1 MLFTKSRTFVLHC
14 LLLLLLFLIHKKTCA
29 QSNKFTIS
37 GYIKEEGSGETLPG
51 VGIYCDSLKQGV
63 SSNHYGFYSIS
74 LPQGIHKLVVSF
86 IGYGKKEISVE
97 LNKNLRTD
105 ITIAPGVQ
113 LKEVTVNAQEQKK
126 VSDEVRMSVI
136 SIPVQQIKDIPA
148 LLGEKDVLKVIQLLP
163 GVQKGSE
170 GSSGLYVRGGG
181 PDQNLIILDDATVY
195 NAYHLFGFFSLFNG
209 DALKSVE
216 LVKGGFPSR
225 YGGRLSSVL
234 DMQMKEGNMQKIKG
248 EAGVGILSS
257 RFILEGP
264 ILKNKVSF
272 LVSAR
277 RTYADALVYPFLPK
291 SQKAGYYFYDLN
303 AKINWIVN
311 DKNRVFLSGYF
322 GKDKFY
328 FNSSESLAKT
338 SGNMQWG
345 NGTGTIRWNHIY
357 SSKLFS
363 NTSLVLSD
371 YKLQFGIR
379 DEFDT
384 TFFDLKFKSGIRDWT
399 AKHDFDFFPN
409 NYHHLKFGVQ
419 TTQHKFTPSAVVLKA
434 NQIGAETKVNNIYSI
449 ESGVYIEDDWKI
461 TSLLRIN
468 YGIRASFYSVKK
480 TNFIFPEP
488 RFSARYLLNETS
500 ALKISYAMMNQY
512 IHLLSSTGVSLPTD
526 LWVPATNGLKPMQS
540 QQFAIGYAKDIKED
554 FTLEVEGYYKTMKR
568 VSFYKEGASFL
579 LADDPSGAQ
588 DISWEKNITQGKGW
602 SYGGEILFKKNKG
615 KWTGWMGYTLSWIY
629 VQFDS
634 INFGKKFHPRYDRR
648 HDISV
653 VNIYKFNDNI
663 TLSLTWVYGT
673 GNAITLPL
681 ARYNAAPHNPA
692 AQEGYSPQDFF
703 GKNTNFKNDY
713 GEKNSFRMAAYHRM
727 DVGIQFHKKRK
738 YFTRTFEVSVYNLYS
753 RMNPFFY
760 YIEQTNDPEKQ
771 KLKQITLFPIIPS
784 VSWSFKF

>member
-1 MLFTKSRTFVLHC
+1 MLFTKSKIFSLCC
-14 LLLLLLFLIHKKTCA
+14 LLLLLLFLIDKKTHA

-74 LPQGIHKLVVSF
+74 LPQGSHKLIVSF
-86 IGYGKKEISVE
+86 IGYGKKEISIK
-97 LNKNLRTD
+97 LNNHLRTD
-105 ITIAPGVQ
+105 INLAPGVQ
-113 LKEVTVNAQEQKK
+113 LNEVVVNAEEQKK
-126 VSDEVRMSVI
+126 VSDEARMSVI

-257 RFILEGP
+257 RFMLEGP

-291 SQKAGYYFYDLN
+291 NQKAGYYFYDLN

-357 SSKLFS
+357 TPKLFS
-363 NTSLVLSD
+363 NTSLILSD
-371 YKLQFGIR
+371 YKLQLGIR

-384 TFFDLKFKSGIRDWT
+384 TFFDLRFKSGIRDWT

-449 ESGVYIEDDWKI
+449 ESGIYIEDDWKI

-468 YGIRASFYSVKK
+468 YGIRASFYTVKK

-554 FTLEVEGYYKTMKR
+554 FTLEVEGYYKSMKR

-579 LADDPSGAQ
+579 LADDPTGAQ

-615 KWTGWMGYTLSWIY
+615 KWTGWIGYTLSWIY

-634 INFGKKFHPRYDRR
+634 INFGNKFHPRYDRR
-648 HDISV
+648 HDVSF
-653 VNIYKFNDNI
+653 VNIYKLNNNI
-663 TLSLTWVYGT
+663 TFSLTWVYGT

-681 ARYNAAPHNPA
+681 AQYNAAPHNPLL
-692 AQEGYSPQDFF
+692 QDGYSEQKFF
-703 GKNTNFKNDY
+703 GNNTNFRNDY

-727 DVGIQFHKKRK
+727 DIGVQFHKTRK
-738 YFTRTFEVSVYNLYS
+738 YFTRTFEISVYNLYS

>member
-1 MLFTKSRTFVLHC
+1 
-14 LLLLLLFLIHKKTCA
+14 
-29 QSNKFTIS
+29 
-37 GYIKEEGSGETLPG
+37 
-51 VGIYCDSLKQGV
+51 
-63 SSNHYGFYSIS
+63 
-74 LPQGIHKLVVSF
+74 
-86 IGYGKKEISVE
+86 
-97 LNKNLRTD
+97 
-105 ITIAPGVQ
+105 
-113 LKEVTVNAQEQKK
+113 
-126 VSDEVRMSVI
+126 
-136 SIPVQQIKDIPA
+136 
-148 LLGEKDVLKVIQLLP
+148 
-163 GVQKGSE
+163 
-170 GSSGLYVRGGG
+170 
-181 PDQNLIILDDATVY
+181 
-195 NAYHLFGFFSLFNG
+195 
-209 DALKSVE
+209 
-216 LVKGGFPSR
+216 
-225 YGGRLSSVL
+225 
-234 DMQMKEGNMQKIKG
+234 
-248 EAGVGILSS
+248 
-257 RFILEGP
+257 
-264 ILKNKVSF
+264 
-272 LVSAR
+272 
-277 RTYADALVYPFLPK
+277 
-291 SQKAGYYFYDLN
+291 
-303 AKINWIVN
+303 
-311 DKNRVFLSGYF
+311 
-322 GKDKFY
+322 
-328 FNSSESLAKT
+328 
-338 SGNMQWG
+338 MQWG

-357 SSKLFS
+357 TPKLFS
-363 NTSLVLSD
+363 NTSLILSD

-449 ESGVYIEDDWKI
+449 ESGIYIEDDWKI

-468 YGIRASFYSVKK
+468 YGIRASFYTVKK

-488 RFSARYLLNETS
+488 RFSARYLMNETS

-554 FTLEVEGYYKTMKR
+554 FTLEVEGYYKSMKR

-579 LADDPSGAQ
+579 LADDPTGAQ

-615 KWTGWMGYTLSWIY
+615 KWTGWLGYTLSWIY

-648 HDISV
+648 HDISL
-653 VNIYKFNDNI
+653 VNIYKFNNNI
-663 TLSLTWVYGT
+663 TFSLTWVYGT

-681 ARYNAAPHNPA
+681 AQYNAAPHNPLL
-692 AQEGYSPQDFF
+692 QDGYSEQKFF
-703 GKNTNFKNDY
+703 GNNTNFRNDY

-727 DVGIQFHKKRK
+727 DVGVQFHKKSK

-784 VSWSFKF
+784 VSWCFKF

>member
-14 LLLLLLFLIHKKTCA
+14 LLLPLLFLIHKKTYA
-29 QSNKFTIS
+29 QSNKFTLS

-74 LPQGIHKLVVSF
+74 LPKGIHKLVVSF

-257 RFILEGP
+257 RFMLEGP

-311 DKNRVFLSGYF
+311 DKSRVFLSGYF

-328 FNSSESLAKT
+328 FNS
-338 SGNMQWG
+338 Q
-345 NGTGTIRWNHIY
+345 TGIAGFCFY
-357 SSKLFS
+357 S
-363 NTSLVLSD
+363 NT
-371 YKLQFGIR
+371 FR
-379 DEFDT
+379 PFD
-384 TFFDLKFKSGIRDWT
+384 
-399 AKHDFDFFPN
+399 
-409 NYHHLKFGVQ
+409 
-419 TTQHKFTPSAVVLKA
+419 
-434 NQIGAETKVNNIYSI
+434 
-449 ESGVYIEDDWKI
+449 
-461 TSLLRIN
+461 
-468 YGIRASFYSVKK
+468 
-480 TNFIFPEP
+480 
-488 RFSARYLLNETS
+488 
-500 ALKISYAMMNQY
+500 
-512 IHLLSSTGVSLPTD
+512 
-526 LWVPATNGLKPMQS
+526 
-540 QQFAIGYAKDIKED
+540 
-554 FTLEVEGYYKTMKR
+554 
-568 VSFYKEGASFL
+568 
-579 LADDPSGAQ
+579 
-588 DISWEKNITQGKGW
+588 
-602 SYGGEILFKKNKG
+602 
-615 KWTGWMGYTLSWIY
+615 
-629 VQFDS
+629 
-634 INFGKKFHPRYDRR
+634 
-648 HDISV
+648 
-653 VNIYKFNDNI
+653 
-663 TLSLTWVYGT
+663 
-673 GNAITLPL
+673 
-681 ARYNAAPHNPA
+681 
-692 AQEGYSPQDFF
+692 
-703 GKNTNFKNDY
+703 
-713 GEKNSFRMAAYHRM
+713 
-727 DVGIQFHKKRK
+727 
-738 YFTRTFEVSVYNLYS
+738 
-753 RMNPFFY
+753 
-760 YIEQTNDPEKQ
+760 
-771 KLKQITLFPIIPS
+771 
-784 VSWSFKF
+784 